1 MLYLK
6 NTRVYQRVHIP
17 RRCGDDG
24 IGQYS
29 LALRE
34 VLGNE
39 VYDAEIGDS
48 PTRSSM
54 YYGVDVALPEI
65 MSRGEYEYILKKGDK
80 VVASGIVQ
88 IGDYNMEVA
97 DVDYAPQIVSPI
109 FDIEVVEHQQY
120 VDFDMYDHE
129 RVDEYLYLGVAP
141 EFVWLD
147 EGNGYS
153 TDFEVVSNVEWRVL

>member
-17 RRCGDDG
+17 RRYGDDG

-80 VVASGIVQ
+80 VVASGIV
-88 IGDYNMEVA
+88 
-97 DVDYAPQIVSPI
+97 P
-109 FDIEVVEHQQY
+109 
-120 VDFDMYDHE
+120 
-129 RVDEYLYLGVAP
+129 
-141 EFVWLD
+141 
-147 EGNGYS
+147 
-153 TDFEVVSNVEWRVL
+153 